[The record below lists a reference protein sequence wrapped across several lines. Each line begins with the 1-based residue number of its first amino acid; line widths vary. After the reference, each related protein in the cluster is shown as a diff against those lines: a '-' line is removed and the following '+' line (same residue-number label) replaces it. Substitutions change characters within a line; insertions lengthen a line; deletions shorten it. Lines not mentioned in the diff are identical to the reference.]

1 MELTTNMI
9 VAIIV
14 ALGGGAGLATV
25 LTVLFQRKK
34 YAAEADSIRAENER
48 VRSQNEQ
55 TEMAFIKNSLIEMQ
69 EMYKKEIAE
78 MRETNK
84 KEMAELRESNSKLY
98 QEIEQLNKKIST
110 LMNWIYG
117 DNSTYRDWLEQKLH
131 EYNPDIVFPDRPEP
145 PSVFGNDNVE
155 E

>member
-1 MELTTNMI
+1 MFSMKYFNNQIFIAMESNMK
-9 VAIIV
+9 
-14 ALGGGAGLATV
+14 T
-25 LTVLFQRKK
+25 
-34 YAAEADSIRAENER
+34 
-48 VRSQNEQ
+48 
-55 TEMAFIKNSLIEMQ
+55 
-69 EMYKKEIAE
+69 
-78 MRETNK
+78 K

-145 PSVFGNDNVE
+145 PSVFGNDSVKE
-155 E
+155 